1 MTPTFLSIEEVLA
14 FHLREIN
21 KLGGE
26 PSVRDMNLLSS
37 AVNMPQQMFGGE
49 FVHESIYEMAAAYLF
64 HIVNN
69 HPFVDGNKR
78 TGLVAALVF
87 LEINGIICIAEP
99 AELYQL
105 VIDTAT
111 NILSK
116 EEIATFFR
124 NNHEVT

>member
-37 AVNMPQQMFGGE
+37 AVNMPKQMFGGE
-49 FVHESIYEMAAAYLF
+49 FVHESIYDMAAAYLF
-64 HIVNN
+64 HIVKN

-78 TGLVAALVF
+78 TGLTAAIVF
-87 LEINGIICIAEP
+87 LEINGIDCTADPDI
-99 AELYQL
+99 LYQL
-105 VIDTAT
+105 VIGTAT
-111 NILSK
+111 NIISK

-124 NNHEVT
+124 NNHGLS